1 MGTYPC
7 ALFTSKKDQNPLE
20 FNFMSN
26 PTSEIEEK
34 QQEHERKQGEEEE
47 EEEKR
52 EILVSSLRIKTPS
65 RGETK
70 KDEEEEEED
79 GFRTPPSLD
88 QRIPLISQCPPAP
101 RKPKS
106 IPSRKRKSA
115 YGGGITIIDLSSE
128 VEALFPSSIVVDLG
142 GKINKVRKVN

>member
-1 MGTYPC
+1 
-7 ALFTSKKDQNPLE
+7 
-20 FNFMSN
+20 MSN
-26 PTSEIEEK
+26 PISEIQEK
-34 QQEHERKQGEEEE
+34 HQEHEREEEEQE
-47 EEEKR
+47 EEEKS
-52 EILVSSLRIKTPS
+52 EILVSSLRLKMPS

-70 KDEEEEEED
+70 KDEEEEED
-79 GFRTPPSLD
+79 GFRTPTSLD

-115 YGGGITIIDLSSE
+115 YGGGIMIIDLSSE
-128 VEALFPSSIVVDLG
+128 VEALFPSSIVADLG